1 MFKELLSTT
10 IYISLIMKTYGKLWK
25 PEILCG
31 GGKLEVTVK
40 QQNQSKVLCFMVHE
54 PHNSKIKA
62 VIQNWVH
69 GLGFKLKPISASPQH
84 KFTLWESYSQGQKR
98 PDRKGTANVSSVLGL
113 WVPSTWFP
121 KVTFGS
127 GIQLIHKCFDQ
138 IIDFIHCL
146 L

>member
-69 GLGFKLKPISASPQH
+69 GLGFKLKPISASSQH

-98 PDRKGTANVSSVLGL
+98 PDRKGIYHVSQRQKELDMKTQNQ
-113 WVPSTWFP
+113 WNM
-121 KVTFGS
+121 
-127 GIQLIHKCFDQ
+127 
-138 IIDFIHCL
+138 
-146 L
+146 